1 MHASHPDIYKDDNH
15 KPEIAIALSDDF
27 TACFG
32 FLTPEKLRI
41 NLGENR
47 VLAEVFEYK
56 EEGST
61 LVNEE
66 FLKGCVHKMFFEID
80 KNQDHLQ
87 DIISKLLADIE
98 TVEESKR
105 S

>member
-1 MHASHPDIYKDDNH
+1 M
-15 KPEIAIALSDDF
+15 LS
-27 TACFG
+27 
-32 FLTPEKLRI
+32 
-41 NLGENR
+41 
-47 VLAEVFEYK
+47 EVFNYK
-56 EEGST
+56 EDGST
-61 LVNEE
+61 HVNEE

-98 TVEESKR
+98 AVEESKR